1 MIPPYVRRNA
11 PHLSIV
17 AVVAAACLVGC
28 GAPSRQDELT
38 VRRVI
43 DGDTVQ
49 LRDGRMVRYL
59 GIDTPE
65 VRRREGNRWVVD
77 PEPMSREATAL
88 NRALVQGRAVRLE
101 YDAQT
106 HDRFDRLLAYVY
118 VFDTGGGEIM
128 VNAALLR
135 EGLAEVLIIPPN
147 GKYADE
153 FRALAEEARRA
164 RRGLWGT
171 HYED

>member
-1 MIPPYVRRNA
+1 MSPRVHDFAWR
-11 PHLSIV
+11 LSAV

-28 GAPSRQDELT
+28 GLSRSDDTT

-65 VRRREGNRWVVD
+65 VRRREGTRWVVD
-77 PEPMSREATAL
+77 PEPMSREATAF
-88 NRALVQGRAVRLE
+88 NRALVEGRVVRLE
-101 YDAQT
+101 YDAKT
-106 HDRFDRLLAYVY
+106 HDRFDRILAYVY
-118 VFDTGGGEIM
+118 VSDTEGGEIM

-135 EGLAEVLIIPPN
+135 EGLAELLIIPPN
-147 GKYADE
+147 VKYTDE
-153 FRALAEEARRA
+153 FRAIVEEARRA
-164 RRGLWGT
+164 HRGLWRG

>member
-1 MIPPYVRRNA
+1 MIPPRVHYSALRLPA
-11 PHLSIV
+11 V

-28 GAPSRQDELT
+28 GPSLPDEPT

-49 LRDGRMVRYL
+49 LRDGRLVRYL

-65 VRRREGNRWVVD
+65 VRRREGTRWVVD
-77 PEPMSREATAL
+77 PEPMSREATAF
-88 NRALVQGRAVRLE
+88 NRALVEGRVVRLE
-101 YDAQT
+101 YDART
-106 HDRFDRLLAYVY
+106 HDRFDRILAYVY
-118 VFDTGGGEIM
+118 VSDTGGGEVM

-135 EGLAEVLIIPPN
+135 EGLAELLIIPPN
-147 GKYADE
+147 VKYTDE

-164 RRGLWGT
+164 RRGLWGE

>member
-1 MIPPYVRRNA
+1 MILPRVRRSA
-11 PHLSIV
+11 LRLPAL

-28 GAPSRQDELT
+28 EPSLPDDTT

-49 LRDGRMVRYL
+49 LRDGRLVRYL

-65 VRRREGNRWVVD
+65 VRRREGTRWVVD
-77 PEPMSREATAL
+77 PEPMGHEATAF
-88 NRALVQGRAVRLE
+88 NRALVEGRVVRLE
-101 YDAQT
+101 YDAKT
-106 HDRFDRLLAYVY
+106 HDRFDRILAYVY
-118 VFDTGGGEIM
+118 VSDIGGDEVM

-135 EGLAEVLIIPPN
+135 EGLAELLIIPPN
-147 GKYADE
+147 VKYTDE

-164 RRGLWGT
+164 RRGLWGSD
-171 HYED
+171 YED